1 MAKIQR
7 VNNGYTFGSISGAIR
22 YIKSCDI
29 SSANMHV
36 LVAKMDGRYAVSDA
50 TTSGYAW
57 GTLDVISVACS
68 HTRQELRE
76 ILEDI

>member
-1 MAKIQR
+1 MER
-7 VNNGYTFGSISGAIR
+7 VNNGYTFSSISRAIR

-36 LVAKMDGRYAVSDA
+36 LVARMDGLYAVSDP

-57 GTLDVISVACS
+57 GSLDVTSVSCALS
-68 HTRQELRE
+68 RSEIKE